1 MDSVK
6 PLREICL
13 THIQWTLE
21 EYPVDV
27 LALLPKAI
35 REEMLH
41 NLPIVDICR
50 LEDTHFTSGM
60 DTHFTS
66 GIDTD
71 SIWKELYECSEV
83 MFAPACDIDSIK
95 NWRQRYLHKI
105 SLAILEN
112 GCPYGYENKRYL
124 FFTPTGNNSAT
135 ENPVDFVNYLV
146 ASNCPHPIDPGSK
159 DTQNSLYHQVIRE
172 RGLVPPGLSY
182 NKACQSKQLVPP
194 RYNYLF
200 PEGSCYLPDSVAL
213 ELLGKECHYSPNK
226 VVIYTHIVST
236 FLQSADQ
243 TTPDLSFLADYLKDV
258 ESLTIHSEKENWLG
272 RANRE
277 TRILMGLDA
286 SPQPSIYRRLNQG
299 KTKVASQPIV
309 VWQATDVASAVLQV
323 IVSTANPKLTSLSIK
338 RCREADNFIASLA
351 PILASSY
358 NGLKELHID
367 EEGDVTLDIPKLITT
382 TKYQHLLNSVSLS
395 LKEIV
400 VYRCSQDNEGMK
412 YTPRIEE
419 LKTWI
424 QICLEKPSLKQL
436 KLSLHMRRCP
446 SVGAVQEDAAQKG
459 FLVEHDASAI
469 PTVYV
474 FTRE

>member
-50 LEDTHFTSGM
+50 LEDTQ
-60 DTHFTS
+60 FTS
-66 GIDTD
+66 GIDMD
-71 SIWKELYECSEV
+71 SIWKELNESSEV
-83 MFAPACDIDSIK
+83 MYAPAHGVDSIK
-95 NWRQRYLHKI
+95 SWRQRYLHTI
-105 SLAILEN
+105 TFAILEN
-112 GCPYGYENKRYL
+112 ACRPYGYENEDFYI
-124 FFTPTGNNSAT
+124 FSGNDSIT
-135 ENPVDFVNYLV
+135 EHPVDLVNYLAAANRHV
-146 ASNCPHPIDPGSK
+146 IDPGSK
-159 DTQNSLYHQVIRE
+159 NRHNSLYSQDRHRVLRE
-172 RGLVPPGLSY
+172 KRLVPPGPPY
-182 NKACQSKQLVPP
+182 NEACQSKQLVPP
-194 RYNYLF
+194 RYRHLF
-200 PEGSCYLPDSVAL
+200 PEGSCYLPDSAAL
-213 ELLGKECHYSPNK
+213 ELLGKECHYSPKK

-258 ESLTIHSEKENWLG
+258 ESLTICGEKEDWFG

-286 SPQPSIYRRLNQG
+286 SPRPSIYRRLNRG

-382 TKYQHLLNSVSLS
+382 TKYQNLLNSASLS